1 MRGSRANV
9 ISGRVIRTSRHSA
22 TLSLLL
28 ALTWSVAASAQQDSM
43 RACNLLTPTE
53 LSSAIG
59 GSLGHPT
66 GIFTPKNP
74 RLDRNGDFWS
84 CQETVGTHEVWIFY
98 NTLQVTEEGK
108 KLGHEMQDRLR
119 KQGFQIQNKEV
130 SGSHCS
136 TMVLPAGSKSSLV
149 GTDCWRDKGPSHVAI
164 KVGATGPNDLFPME
178 KVASLT
184 EKAASRVPG
193 P

>member
-1 MRGSRANV
+1 MLRPA
-9 ISGRVIRTSRHSA
+9 
-22 TLSLLL
+22 SLWLL
-28 ALTWSVAASAQQDSM
+28 VAPTWSGAASAQQNSM

-84 CQETVGTHEVWIFY
+84 CQEMVGTREVWIFY

-108 KLGHEMQDRLR
+108 KLGQEMQDRLR
-119 KQGFQIQNKEV
+119 KQGYDIENKDV
-130 SGSHCS
+130 GGSHCS
-136 TMVLPAGSKSSLV
+136 TMVPPSGSKSSLV
-149 GTDCWRDKGPSHVAI
+149 GTDCWRDKGSSHVAV
-164 KVGATGPNDLFPME
+164 KVGATGANDLFPME
-178 KVASLT
+178 KVAALV
-184 EKAASRVPG
+184 EKASSRVASQ
-193 P
+193 